1 MENKSYSLVK
11 FLEKENIPFSNIWY
25 YISDK
30 NGKKKPIGEFNKITD
45 ANEIKTKWYI
55 DGRKPPKSY
64 YLGKEEI
71 KLSLKEQESL
81 KFSVSIFANGNIS
94 SIFFNIGEYCKGKD
108 ISIDNGTCNSFIL

>member
-25 YISDK
+25 FISDK

-64 YLGKEEI
+64 YLGKEQI
-71 KLSLKEQESL
+71 NLSKTEQESL
-81 KFSVSIFANGNIS
+81 KFSVSIYLKASPANIYCLDIDDVKIK
-94 SIFFNIGEYCKGKD
+94 SIN
-108 ISIDNGTCNSFIL
+108 T